1 MVSVDGSLFIQIANF
16 LFLVWAL
23 NIVLYK
29 PIRNILVKRKEKITD
44 FEQGIDTFNKNAKEK
59 DGAFASGIK
68 EARKTGLK
76 KKEIFLQE
84 AADEEKK
91 LVEEINKKAQA
102 SLAEARERIVKDV
115 EGVRASLQQ
124 ELDTF
129 AKAIGEKILG
139 RAV

>member
-16 LFLVWAL
+16 LFLIWAL

-29 PIRNILVKRKEKITD
+29 PIRNVLIKRKEKITN
-44 FEQGIDTFNKNAKEK
+44 FEQGIDTFNKSAKEK
-59 DGAFASGIK
+59 DDAFASGIK
-68 EARKTGLK
+68 GARTTGLK

-91 LVEEINKKAQA
+91 LVEEINRKAQA
-102 SLAEARERIVKDV
+102 SLVKARERIVKDA

-124 ELDTF
+124 ELDIF

>member
-1 MVSVDGSLFIQIANF
+1 MVSMDGSLFIQIANF
-16 LFLVWAL
+16 LFLIWAL

-44 FEQGIDTFNKNAKEK
+44 LERRIDTFNTNAKEK

-68 EARKTGLK
+68 EARAGGLEK
-76 KKEIFLQE
+76 KGIFLQE

-91 LVEEINKKAQA
+91 LVEEINKKAQGD
-102 SLAEARERIVKDV
+102 LAEARERIAKDV